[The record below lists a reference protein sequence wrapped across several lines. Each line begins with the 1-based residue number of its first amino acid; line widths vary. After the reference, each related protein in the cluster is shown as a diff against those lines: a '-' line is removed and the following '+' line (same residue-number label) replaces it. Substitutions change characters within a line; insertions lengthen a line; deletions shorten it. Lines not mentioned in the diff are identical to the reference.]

1 MSVSDY
7 LASLPFEADRF
18 QREATDAI
26 GRGAGVVV
34 TAPTGAG
41 KTVIAEAAVH
51 LALEGGG
58 RTFYTTPIKALSN
71 QKYTDLCDVHGEA
84 KVGLLTG
91 DNSVNGTAPIVV
103 MTTEVLR
110 NMIHARSDAL
120 DDLRIVVLDE
130 VHFLGDRS
138 RGAVWEEIIIHAP
151 PTAQLVCLSATIANP
166 EELTEWIRSRRG
178 DVELVVEDHRPVPLE
193 PIYAVKDRWED
204 DRLDLLPLLRDGRA
218 APEVQRRL
226 SARTGRARKGGRAP
240 RRFVGPRRLETVEAL
255 RSRSLTP
262 AIYFIFS
269 RKGCA
274 EAAAAVGAAAQPRSR
289 EVIDR
294 VHEVVERHTAHL
306 SDADLSVLDYGQ
318 WLSGLERGVAAH
330 HAGMVPAF
338 KEAVEEL
345 FASHLIDVVF
355 ATETLAVGI
364 NMPAR
369 TVVLESLTKFTG
381 EQHEMLTASEF
392 TQLTGRAGRR
402 GIDEVGYGVVLHS
415 PWVRFEK
422 VAALAASGASPLEST
437 FRPTYNMAVN
447 LVANHEADEAEE
459 LLTASLAQFQRDARR
474 SSESDRV
481 SGLREELATAR
492 DAAECERGSVFEYLA
507 SSTAE
512 GSAAEVF
519 EALRPGDVID
529 VPGGR
534 RPGRYVLLRRELGDR
549 PRLHVLSAGGK
560 DAALGP
566 RDLPDGSAVLGGIHW
581 KGAFRPRDRRFRQ
594 QTVQQLRRFRPNEH
608 RPIELGAPA
617 PEVAHPVASCPDV
630 ERHVEAT
637 RAVQRIEGALER
649 LGATTARS
657 LVDEF
662 HAVLAL
668 LESRG
673 YVDGWELRQPGT
685 RLRRLYSDR
694 DLLVSE
700 SIRGGFLED
709 LGAAEFAAVC
719 SGFVFEPRAEE
730 IPDSFPTP
738 EAATRG
744 GRIRDLWREVAA
756 DERAARL
763 PVTAPPEYGFAPLAY
778 AWAQGVDLDDLID
791 DVPLSPGDFV
801 RIVRQLLDLVRQIR
815 DAEPRLGGV
824 ASAALER
831 LDRGIVMTGG
841 PG

>member
-1 MSVSDY
+1 VSVEDY
-7 LASLPFEADRF
+7 LAALPFTADRF
-18 QREATDAI
+18 QREAIDAI

-71 QKYTDLCDVHGEA
+71 QKYSDLRRMHGDEH
-84 KVGLLTG
+84 VGLLTG
-91 DNSVNGTAPIVV
+91 DNSINGEAPIVV

-151 PTAQLVCLSATIANP
+151 PTTQLVCLSATIANP
-166 EELTEWIRSRRG
+166 VELTEWIRSRRG

-193 PIYAVKDRWED
+193 PLYAVKDRWEN
-204 DRLDLLPLLRDGRA
+204 DRVELLPLLREGRP

-226 SARTGRARKGGRAP
+226 STRTGRARKGGSPP
-240 RRFVGPRRLETVEAL
+240 RRWVGPRRLETVDAL
-255 RSRSLTP
+255 RARGLTP

-274 EAAAAVGAAAQPRSR
+274 EAAASVGAAAQPRSR
-289 EVIDR
+289 EVIQR
-294 VHEVVERHTAHL
+294 VHGVVERHTEHL
-306 SDADLSVLDYGQ
+306 SDSDLEVLDYGH

-402 GIDEVGYGVVLHS
+402 GIDDVGYGVVLHS

-422 VAALAASGASPLEST
+422 VAALAASGATPLEST

-447 LVANHEADEAEE
+447 LVANHAADEAEE

-474 SSESDRV
+474 STESGRV
-481 SGLREELATAR
+481 QVLRTELEAAR
-492 DAAECERGSVFEYLA
+492 RAAVCELGSVHDYLA

-512 GSAAEVF
+512 GTAAEVF
-519 EALRPGDVID
+519 EAFRPGDVID

-566 RDLPDGSAVLGGIHW
+566 KDLPDGSAVLGAIRW
-581 KGAFRPRDRRFRQ
+581 SGAFRPRDRRFRQ
-594 QTVQQLRRFRPNEH
+594 QTVQQLRRFKAQER

-617 PEVAHPVASCPDV
+617 PESTHPVASCP
-630 ERHVEAT
+630 ELEQHVEAI
-637 RAVQRIEGALER
+637 RAERRIEGALDR
-649 LGATTARS
+649 LGAMSDRP
-657 LVDEF
+657 LIEEF
-662 HAVLAL
+662 HAVLGL
-668 LESRG
+668 LEARG
-673 YVDGWELRQPGT
+673 YLEGWELKQPGS
-685 RLRRLYSDR
+685 RLRRLYSER

-700 SIRGGFLED
+700 SIRSGLLDD

-730 IPDSFPTP
+730 IPDSFPTTAT
-738 EAATRG
+738 AARG
-744 GRIRDLWREVAA
+744 AAIRELWRGLSA
-756 DERAARL
+756 DERTVRL
-763 PVTAPPEYGFAPLAY
+763 PVTAPPEFGFAPLAY

-791 DVPLSPGDFV
+791 NVPLSPGDFV
-801 RIVRQLLDLVRQIR
+801 RIVRQLLDLVRQVR
-815 DAEPRLGGV
+815 DAEPRLGGI
-824 ASAALER
+824 ATSTLER

>member
-1 MSVSDY
+1 MSVADY
-7 LASLPFEADRF
+7 LASLPFEPDRF
-18 QREATDAI
+18 QEEAIEAI

-41 KTVIAEAAVH
+41 KTVVAEAALH

-71 QKYTDLCDVHGEA
+71 QKYTDLRREHGDDR
-84 KVGLLTG
+84 VGLLTG
-91 DNSVNGTAPIVV
+91 DNSINGEAPVVV

-151 PTAQLVCLSATIANP
+151 STAQLVCLSATIANP
-166 EELTEWIRSRRG
+166 EELTEWIRDRRG
-178 DVELVVEDHRPVPLE
+178 EVELVVEDHRPVPLE
-193 PIYAVKDRWED
+193 PLYGVKDRWEN
-204 DRLDLLPLLRDGRA
+204 DRVELLPLLRDGRP

-226 SARTGRARKGGRAP
+226 STRTGRARKGGQPP
-240 RRFVGPRRLETVEAL
+240 RRWVGPRRIETVEAL
-255 RSRSLTP
+255 KQQGLTP

-274 EAAAAVGAAAQPRSR
+274 QAAAAVGAAAPPRAR
-289 EVIDR
+289 EVVDR

-306 SDADLSVLDYGQ
+306 SDADLGVLEYGH

-402 GIDEVGYGVVLHS
+402 GIDDVGYGVVLHS
-415 PWVRFEK
+415 QWVRFEK
-422 VAALAASGASPLEST
+422 VAALAASGATPLEST

-447 LVANHEADEAEE
+447 LVANHDAAEAEE
-459 LLTASLAQFQRDARR
+459 LLTASLAQFQREARR
-474 SSESDRV
+474 AGESDRIV
-481 SGLREELATAR
+481 ALRTELEAAR
-492 DAAECERGSVFEYLA
+492 AGVVCELGSVDEYL
-507 SSTAE
+507 SSTTAE
-512 GSAAEVF
+512 GTAAEVF

-566 RDLPDGSAVLGGIHW
+566 KDLPDGSAVLGAVRW
-581 KGAFRPRDRRFRQ
+581 SGAFRPRDRRFRQ

-617 PEVAHPVASCPDV
+617 PEETHPVANCPDL
-630 ERHVEAT
+630 EHHVEAQ
-637 RAVQRIEGALER
+637 RAVRRIEGALER
-649 LGATTARS
+649 VGATAARP

-662 HAVLAL
+662 HAVLGL
-668 LESRG
+668 LEARG
-673 YVDGWELRQPGT
+673 YVEGWTLHPPGQ
-685 RLRRLYSDR
+685 RLRRLYSER

-700 SIRGGFLED
+700 AIRDGALDE
-709 LGAAEFAAVC
+709 LGTAEFAAVC

-738 EAATRG
+738 ETAVRG
-744 GRIRDLWREVAA
+744 GRIRDLWREIAA
-756 DERAARL
+756 EERAARL
-763 PVTAPPEYGFAPLAY
+763 PVMGPPEFGFATLAY
-778 AWAQGVDLDDLID
+778 AWAQGVELDDIID
-791 DVPLSPGDFV
+791 GVPLSPGDFV
-801 RIVRQLLDLVRQIR
+801 RIVRQLLDLVRQVR

-824 ASAALER
+824 ATAALER